1 MGKALTKDLV
11 QAIASKK
18 NLTLKDAEQYVD
30 AFFAIVGEGL
40 QKDKVV
46 KVKGFGTFKLVD
58 VRDRESV
65 DVNTGERVTIGGH
78 TKVTFTPDATLR
90 DMVNKPFS
98 QFETVVINDGV
109 DVDAMFQNDAP
120 DGNEDN
126 AGSTEAETDETTDS
140 IATDNPE
147 QDESIEEKSP
157 KTEAPR
163 NNIAELAAEAAG
175 MISSPAQAPAKVP
188 SSEGETS
195 AISMENMPESSPQ
208 PSTPYTIN
216 EEFGEDVVIDT
227 GDSIEQTPVMESS
240 SPIIET
246 SSPIDNSST
255 IETSSPA
262 ENSTETV
269 SVAPT
274 ASSEAAPSVAP
285 KVETEQA
292 STVRVEVPQ
301 DEDSDEDDDEPTP
314 KKSGTWKKVLLAG
327 VMIVIVAAGF
337 FAGYYFGESKHMTGA
352 MTGAENTL
360 RQHPPFPVDN
370 PMHHPH
376 RGHGPHR
383 GKDAVENSVMQG
395 KDGPQPPFDAQ
406 SAPKPDAPQPPVNQQ
421 NKDDAAVKQKEAQNA
436 AAQANAKAT
445 SKDQQ
450 KADKADAEKTANK
463 SLGTASRV
471 VQTGAYRIVG
481 TSQTY
486 KVKQGE
492 TMKSIAR
499 RLLGD
504 GMECYIQVHNGKSE
518 VQAGESLRIPKLEI
532 KKKGK

>member
-65 DVNTGERVTIGGH
+65 DVNTGERMTIGGH

-126 AGSTEAETDETTDS
+126 AGSTEPETDETTDS
-140 IATDNPE
+140 IATDTPE
-147 QDESIEEKSP
+147 ADESNEEESP

-175 MISSPAQAPAKVP
+175 MIGGTVEIEP
-188 SSEGETS
+188 T
-195 AISMENMPESSPQ
+195 PESTVEPVVE
-208 PSTPYTIN
+208 PSAPYSIN
-216 EEFGEDVVIDT
+216 DTFDNGVTIDT
-227 GDSIEQTPVMESS
+227 GDSIGTISIPEEDSNVAPVIEEESNV
-240 SPIIET
+240 IIET
-246 SSPIDNSST
+246 GDSPVVETGPEPVGEVTPAVGAGVMQPVVDNTSQVDEKDNS
-255 IETSSPA
+255 A
-262 ENSTETV
+262 EDD
-269 SVAPT
+269 
-274 ASSEAAPSVAP
+274 
-285 KVETEQA
+285 
-292 STVRVEVPQ
+292 
-301 DEDSDEDDDEPTP
+301 DEDFDDEPTP

-337 FAGYYFGESKHMTGA
+337 FAGYYFGESKHMTAA

-360 RQHPPFPVDN
+360 RQQPPFPVDN
-370 PMHHPH
+370 PIPHPH
-376 RGHGPHR
+376 RGHGAHR

-406 SAPKPDAPQPPVNQQ
+406 PAPKPDAPQPPVSQQ
-421 NKDDAAVKQKEAQNA
+421 NKDDAAVKQKEAQNV
-436 AAQANAKAT
+436 AAQTNAKTT

-450 KADKADAEKTANK
+450 KADKADAEKTTNK
-463 SLGTASRV
+463 SLGTASKV

-499 RLLGD
+499 RFLGD
-504 GMECYIQVHNGKSE
+504 GMECYIQVHNGKTE